1 VSVALKI
8 RWRRLVNQI
17 SYLHEENDFIQS
29 IIKASASDFNE
40 HYLDFC
46 ERLEIDIKSLNDE
59 NEERIKNAYGIEADT
74 ETIEETVKA
83 LSDLQQQMVT
93 YIEPPVYSTA
103 PDQEPSPYE
112 MTQDEKEVHDAFN
125 KLFRKIAME
134 LHPDKLSKISSPK
147 EKKTKTEK
155 FNKAKQALDK
165 RHYFI
170 LLEIAKELDIRT
182 PKNYKQQ
189 IRWMKKEIT
198 KIEESITTGKKTYNY
213 LFSECETEEERDN
226 LIAQFMSQLFG
237 INIQK

>member
-1 VSVALKI
+1 MSVALKI

-17 SYLHEENDFIQS
+17 SYLHEENDFVQS
-29 IIKASASDFNE
+29 IIKASAPDFNE

-46 ERLEIDIKSLNDE
+46 ERLEIDIKSLNGE
-59 NEERIKNAYGIEADT
+59 NEERIKNAYGIDDETGSIEDT
-74 ETIEETVKA
+74 AKA

-103 PDQEPSPYE
+103 PEQEPTDYE

-134 LHPDKLSKISSPK
+134 LHPDKLSKVSSSK
-147 EKKTKTEK
+147 EKKAKTEK
-155 FNKAKQALDK
+155 FNQAKRALDK
-165 RHYFI
+165 RQYFI
-170 LLEIAKELDIRT
+170 LLEIAKDLDIRT

-189 IRWMKKEIT
+189 IRWMKKEIS
-198 KIEESITTGKKTYNY
+198 KIEETISAGKKTYNY
-213 LFSECETEEERDN
+213 LFSECETESERDS
-226 LIAQFMSQLFG
+226 LITQFMNQLFG